1 MYVSCTFECGH
12 SVSFSICYSVLCSN
26 PSDVD
31 VILFPVINEPYVP
44 SQISRIIK
52 SFFIGKNKWL
62 VLISASI
69 TLFSF
74 RSYGRPFLSLRFA
87 LFSVLYPLRA
97 PSICSWHRL
106 STVGHFHLGSATL
119 NSYVFL
125 HFNFFRW
132 TFRFLSAYEL
142 DVCVFFPRIFWFDM
156 VNINGWMFR

>member
-74 RSYGRPFLSLRFA
+74 RSYGCLFLSLSLSVLRFFLCSIQYVPPPPLYLLLASTVHSWSFSLGFCYTQFVRIFA
-87 LFSVLYPLRA
+87 LQFFSLDISL
-97 PSICSWHRL
+97 SISL
-106 STVGHFHLGSATL
+106 
-119 NSYVFL
+119 
-125 HFNFFRW
+125 W
-132 TFRFLSAYEL
+132 TWCL
-142 DVCVFFPRIFWFDM
+142 CFFPSYILVWY
-156 VNINGWMFR
+156 G

>member
-74 RSYGRPFLSLRFA
+74 RSYGCLFLSLSLRFA

-97 PSICSWHRL
+97 PSPLYLLLASIVHSWSFSLGFCYTQFVRIFALQFFSLDISL
-106 STVGHFHLGSATL
+106 SISL
-119 NSYVFL
+119 
-125 HFNFFRW
+125 W
-132 TFRFLSAYEL
+132 TWCL
-142 DVCVFFPRIFWFDM
+142 CFFPSYILVWY
-156 VNINGWMFR
+156 G

>member
-74 RSYGRPFLSLRFA
+74 RSYGCLFLSLSLRFA

-97 PSICSWHRL
+97 PSPPLFALGIDCPQLVIFTWVLLHSIRTYFCT
-106 STVGHFHLGSATL
+106 SIFFVGHFAFYQLMNLMS
-119 NSYVFL
+119 
-125 HFNFFRW
+125 
-132 TFRFLSAYEL
+132 
-142 DVCVFFPRIFWFDM
+142 VFFSLVYFGLIWLT
-156 VNINGWMFR
+156 

>member
-74 RSYGRPFLSLRFA
+74 RSYGRLFLSLRFA

-106 STVGHFHLGSATL
+106 STVGHFHLGSASLIRTYFCT
-119 NSYVFL
+119 SIFFVG
-125 HFNFFRW
+125 HFAFYQLMN
-132 TFRFLSAYEL
+132 LMS
-142 DVCVFFPRIFWFDM
+142 VFFSLVYFGLIWLT
-156 VNINGWMFR
+156 